1 MPVIGWLN
9 WVNWENL
16 LVAYKISFTYEDY
29 EDFTYEGW
37 FLCFRFLFL
46 SLLPKDVTE
55 ADLLVFLGEGSPSSN
70 ILFSLLK
77 VKWMKARLKSDQ
89 TDNK

>member
-9 WVNWENL
+9 WVNWENWL
-16 LVAYKISFTYEDY
+16 LAYKISFAYEDLK
-29 EDFTYEGW
+29 GW
-37 FLCFRFLFL
+37 FLCFRLLFL

-55 ADLLVFLGEGSPSSN
+55 ADLLVFLGVGSPSSN